1 MSLTDYISPVV
12 LAEAGYIHES
22 QSAVM
27 LEHIDRSVMSEQG
40 WVNLKH
46 LGNVGISLA
55 LAAEII
61 GVCVPTLQDYI
72 KLGYIR
78 KDAYGKVGLLDA
90 INFDYKLAKKH
101 YLNSKKV

>member
-55 LAAEII
+55 LAA
-61 GVCVPTLQDYI
+61 
-72 KLGYIR
+72 
-78 KDAYGKVGLLDA
+78 
-90 INFDYKLAKKH
+90 
-101 YLNSKKV
+101 